1 MTMFPGSENFFKT
14 RSDLSM
20 IWPSFCITEPRLSD
34 QFQKRS
40 LVVGDDA
47 DGADDADD
55 DIHYRTDWVHDLLK
69 FFWYMF
75 WFQQTLAMLMVA
87 NQKAKGQRLDFHY
100 KPWDIRNDGLIWKTF
115 INEHDIVKLK
125 QSFCS
130 TVHQQ
135 PDFVSIKISKEDAS
149 FRRQQL
155 PVQEKAFNESKG

>member
-1 MTMFPGSENFFKT
+1 
-14 RSDLSM
+14 
-20 IWPSFCITEPRLSD
+20 
-34 QFQKRS
+34 
-40 LVVGDDA
+40 
-47 DGADDADD
+47 
-55 DIHYRTDWVHDLLK
+55 
-69 FFWYMF
+69 MF

-115 INEHDIVKLK
+115 ISEHDIVKLK

>member
-1 MTMFPGSENFFKT
+1 MTMFPRSEIFFKT

-47 DGADDADD
+47 D
-55 DIHYRTDWVHDLLK
+55 DIHHRTDWVHNLLK
-69 FFWYMF
+69 FFWNMF

-135 PDFVSIKISKEDAS
+135 LDFDSIKISKEDADFWRHQFKTTS
-149 FRRQQL
+149 FS
-155 PVQEKAFNESKG
+155 KSKG